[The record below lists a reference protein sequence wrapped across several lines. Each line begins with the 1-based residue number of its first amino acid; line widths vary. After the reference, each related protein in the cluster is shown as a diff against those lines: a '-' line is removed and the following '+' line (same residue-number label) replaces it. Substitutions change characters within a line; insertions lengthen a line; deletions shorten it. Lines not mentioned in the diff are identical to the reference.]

1 MQGVYVSDQTWK
13 EVQAA
18 LNAGMTA
25 VLPVGAEAKEHGL
38 HLPMNTDLLQ
48 AKWLTDR
55 LIERYPVAVWPV
67 ISYGFYPAF
76 VDYPGSCSLSRETF
90 LDMVEQIL
98 NSILSAG
105 AERVVVMNTGIST
118 INPIEAAIG
127 RCNWPAKVALAN
139 IYQGSRYASV
149 MQGCTEQIRGGHA
162 DEVETSIML
171 VCAPHQVQ
179 MDKAEAQ
186 IKPMYKGPFNRNDSD
201 GLNYSPSG
209 VYGDPRLA
217 SLEKGEVL
225 LDAIFRDI
233 SQFFEQQTS

>member
-1 MQGVYVSDQTWK
+1 MQGFYISDQTWK
-13 EVQAA
+13 EVQTAID
-18 LNAGMTA
+18 AGMTA

-76 VDYPGSCSLSRETF
+76 TDYPGSCSLSRGTF
-90 LDMVEQIL
+90 LHMVEQIL

-105 AERVVVMNTGIST
+105 SPRIVVINTGIST
-118 INPIEAAIG
+118 IDPIEEAIG
-127 RCNWPAKVALAN
+127 RCNSPTEVTLAN
-139 IYQGSRYASV
+139 VYQGPHYESV
-149 MQGCTEQIRGGHA
+149 VQRCTEQIRGGHA

-171 VCAPHQVQ
+171 VCAPHRVR

-186 IKPMYKGPFNRNDSD
+186 LVPMLKGPFNRDDSD
-201 GLNYSPSG
+201 RSNYSPSG

-217 SLEKGEVL
+217 SFEKGEVL
-225 LDAIFRDI
+225 LEAIFRDI
-233 SQFFEQQTS
+233 SQLFEQQTS